1 MDLRNK
7 MRERTGN
14 HKYAIPQKWNSSTIP
29 ERIITGAIKD
39 YTSAI
44 ESCFTKL
51 REKQINHFEIHKK
64 VKKQRT
70 QTLSI
75 PKECFGK
82 ENVLFPN
89 LNLPDP
95 TKDKKDIGIKK
106 GLHLHGTRRTRRV

>member
-1 MDLRNK
+1 MQSHRN
-7 MRERTGN
+7 G
-14 HKYAIPQKWNSSTIP
+14 ILSTIP

-82 ENVLFPN
+82 ENVLFSKPKSSKSN
-89 LNLPDP
+89 
-95 TKDKKDIGIKK
+95 K
-106 GLHLHGTRRTRRV
+106 R